1 MQLGWRQEWRSTQLM
16 KVIFIVV
23 CQWNGRLTQPLRW
36 ADHQQVGWATWVE
49 CDLKILADLVE
60 WDFKILTDLIISLCM
75 SGILWRPIMYVFIP
89 DKFQVSNDNHD
100 SDGNDADNWTIGHV
114 WHHVCL
120 HCRVYAHEQLVV
132 EGGVPYECWLGSER
146 ENGWR
151 LNFTEDLCGFLFH
164 LGKLMNK
171 INKLS
176 SAEDRLKK
184 YEKLFI
190 NFYIELI
197 WLWHDV

>member
-1 MQLGWRQEWRSTQLM
+1 M
-16 KVIFIVV
+16 
-23 CQWNGRLTQPLRW
+23 N
-36 ADHQQVGWATWVE
+36 ADWEV
-49 CDLKILADLVE
+49 
-60 WDFKILTDLIISLCM
+60 
-75 SGILWRPIMYVFIP
+75 R
-89 DKFQVSNDNHD
+89 
-100 SDGNDADNWTIGHV
+100 
-114 WHHVCL
+114 
-120 HCRVYAHEQLVV
+120 
-132 EGGVPYECWLGSER
+132 ER
-146 ENGWR
+146 NGWR

-197 WLWHDV
+197 